1 MKLATKLSL
10 IFGILLI
17 IGSIIMFGLYLVGET
32 NSKLEK
38 ELEIPEFHY
47 FTVGGE
53 RADRVIAEYSATE
66 SINVYLTTNK
76 SVKQEHLSSIESLDN
91 YVTLDEGNTSGY
103 IDYNTPDSDKE
114 YYLIFNN
121 PNNFT
126 VNLDVNV
133 EFESAVRSSNCLLSG
148 IILLMSGAALL
159 AYGLLERRRQRAV
172 VFETVDENNKV

>member
-17 IGSIIMFGLYLVGET
+17 IGSFIVFILYTSGEP

-38 ELEIPEFHY
+38 ELEIPQFHY

-76 SVKQEHLSSIESLDN
+76 SVKHEHLSSIESLDN
-91 YVTLDEGNTSGY
+91 YVTLDEGNTSGH
-103 IDYNTPDSDKE
+103 IEYNTPDSDKE
-114 YYLIFNN
+114 YYIIFNN
-121 PNNFT
+121 PNNST

-133 EFESAVRSSNCLLSG
+133 EFEYTARTSNCLLSG
-148 IILLMSGAALL
+148 IILLVSGAVLL
-159 AYGLLERRRQRAV
+159 AYGLLDRKRQMV
-172 VFETVDENNKV
+172 VFIETVDD